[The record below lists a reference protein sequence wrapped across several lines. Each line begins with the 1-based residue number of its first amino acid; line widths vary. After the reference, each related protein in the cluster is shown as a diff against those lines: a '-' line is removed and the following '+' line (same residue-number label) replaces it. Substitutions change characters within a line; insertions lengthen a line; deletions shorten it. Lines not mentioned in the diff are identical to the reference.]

1 MIKLFSLRGTHQR
14 KPACRNGRRGRLKIC
29 CGQPRMGSSPIAGS
43 IISFVEKHLYMVS
56 FFCPEM
62 DDLDRNQAL
71 QKGNIMQYT
80 IPHYFKKFQC
90 TASACPDTCCAGWE
104 IVIDEKSVK
113 KYKRVKGPFR
123 NRLHNSIDWKNTVF
137 KQYRHRC
144 EFLNDENLCDIYREA
159 GPAMLC
165 KTCRTYPRHVEEY
178 EGLREI
184 SLSLSCPPCAELILG
199 CKEKVRFLTKEKA
212 SSQEEYEDFDFLLF
226 TNLMDARDSI
236 IRIMQNRNLDCTLR
250 MAMVLAFSH
259 DLQSRIKSN
268 QLFTIEEVINRYQGE
283 KAIRFFQSKQTE
295 YKKLANERGII
306 MKNMFHIFDQ
316 LEILRKDWPEFI
328 DSIQDSLFVRDGS
341 AYTYNRSK
349 FRETIG
355 SQSDTRDNWSC
366 WCEQLMVYFIFTYFS
381 GAVYDRDAYSKM
393 KLAVVSTLLI
403 QEMAQALWQSQ
414 NEKLEFSDFTRT
426 AQRYSREIE
435 HSDLNLNR
443 LEELFMEDETFDLDN
458 LLLCIFN

>member
-1 MIKLFSLRGTHQR
+1 
-14 KPACRNGRRGRLKIC
+14 
-29 CGQPRMGSSPIAGS
+29 
-43 IISFVEKHLYMVS
+43 MVYS
-56 FFCPEM
+56 
-62 DDLDRNQAL
+62 NQAL
-71 QKGNIMQYT
+71 QKGNTMQYT
-80 IPHYFKKFQC
+80 IPHYFKKFKC

-113 KYKRVKGPFR
+113 KYKKVKGPFR

-137 KQYRHRC
+137 KQYRRRC
-144 EFLNDENLCDIYREA
+144 EFLNDENLCDIYKEA

-199 CKEKVRFLTKEKA
+199 CKEKIRFLTLEKE

-226 TNLMDARDSI
+226 TKLMDARDSI
-236 IRIMQNRNLDCTLR
+236 IRILQNRNLDYTVR

-259 DLQSRIKSN
+259 DLQSRIDRN

-283 KAIRFFQSKQTE
+283 KAISFFQNKQSE
-295 YKKLANERGII
+295 YKKLANERGIT

-328 DSIQDSLFVRDGS
+328 ESIQDSLFARDES
-341 AYTYNRSK
+341 AYPYNRRLFLES
-349 FRETIG
+349 IG
-355 SQSDTRDNWSC
+355 YQSDTRDDWSC

-381 GAVYDRDAYSKM
+381 GAVYDREAYSKM

-403 QEMAQALWQSQ
+403 QEMAQALWQSRIK
-414 NEKLEFSDFTRT
+414 ELEFSDFTRT

-443 LEELFMEDETFDLDN
+443 LEEIFMEDETFDLEN
-458 LLLCIFN
+458 LSLIHI